1 MTSPY
6 YNDIDIPYEKN
17 DMIMLRED
25 NYVKSINDF
34 DDPEIEY
41 VINEQQDFVQLSK
54 YNYTKEK
61 GLLKEWR
68 IFERSGRD
76 VFDCMI
82 ADEIISTEGGVLLTL
97 GDEFERYAD
106 EHCGSYSIHP

>member
-6 YNDIDIPYEKN
+6 YNDIDIPYVKN